1 MPTLEAGPQS
11 ATTLPIIPY
20 QSLKNMDVPK
30 VEYIVDQLIPEIGLT
45 MFQGHPGSFKSWF
58 AYYLAFCVAEGT
70 PLLGRYTTKQ
80 AKVLLICPDDYL
92 GVTKDRMASIGF
104 PETTNVFV
112 WNPVQELVINPA
124 ANIPSEAGDRYA
136 QLLKYVEVEN
146 IGLVI
151 IDTFR
156 HMHEADENSSQDMR
170 IIMQKLSELGNRRS
184 VIILHHL
191 NKAIGA
197 STVVAS
203 RGSTSI
209 PAALIA
215 ALDFKYDR
223 NSGTVI
229 IHPFKN
235 KIGRC
240 TDDIRTHINEIT
252 PGPSFFVIAEPDTH
266 QTSIQEI
273 EEAIRGFYEQNPEP
287 GLTRSEFV
295 KRFNADTRKTHSV
308 NAIKTAFQSVIES
321 GYLKWDGQTH
331 QGNKRIYVKNVDV
344 ATGQSE
350 SVG

>member
-1 MPTLEAGPQS
+1 
-11 ATTLPIIPY
+11 
-20 QSLKNMDVPK
+20 MDVPK

-170 IIMQKLSELGNRRS
+170 IIMQKLSELGNGRS

-240 TDDIRTHINEIT
+240 ADDIRTHINERT
-252 PGPSFFVIAEPDTH
+252 PGSEFFIVAEPDTR
-266 QTSIQEI
+266 QTSVQEI
-273 EEAIRGFYEQNPEP
+273 EEAIRAYYDQNPEP
-287 GLTRSEFV
+287 GLTRGDFV
-295 KRFNADTRKTHSV
+295 KHLYADMKGTYSI
-308 NAIKTAFQSVIES
+308 NAINGAFRSVAAS
-321 GYLKWDGQTH
+321 NYLQWDGQSR
-331 QGNKRIYVKNVDV
+331 QKNKRIYVKNRDAVII
-344 ATGQSE
+344 QSE
-350 SVG
+350 SVS